1 MKTIRKIVFET
12 NSSSTHV
19 LTMCSD
25 DEFKGWEEGKFLY
38 SMADNKLVPSEEAK
52 YKSPDYYLTKE
63 QYDRYVDNRLEDCAG
78 DYFEDSYNNV
88 KAFGYFYTDY

>member
-1 MKTIRKIVFET
+1 MKVIRNFVFET

-52 YKSPDYYLTKE
+52 YKNPDHYLTKE
-63 QYDRYVDNRLEDCAG
+63 QYDRYVDTRLEDCDG
-78 DYFEDSYNNV
+78 DYFENSYNNV
-88 KAFGYFYTDY
+88 KAFGYFYTNY